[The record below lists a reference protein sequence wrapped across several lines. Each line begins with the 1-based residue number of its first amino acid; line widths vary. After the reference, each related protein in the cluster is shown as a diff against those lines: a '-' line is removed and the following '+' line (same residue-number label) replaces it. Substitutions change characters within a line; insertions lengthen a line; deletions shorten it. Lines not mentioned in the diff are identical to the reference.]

1 MSIEIDAT
9 DAKLSTT
16 AMTTA
21 STMRMWCSSAGVC
34 DVGGGVIDGKL

>member
-1 MSIEIDAT
+1 MSIEMDAT

-21 STMRMWCSSAGVC
+21 STTRMWCNSLAVCGVG
-34 DVGGGVIDGKL
+34 DGVIDGKL